1 MVSRRAKAMA
11 AVLAAIATSA
21 EAAPQAFGVRRVQ
34 VVASGEWSADPN
46 GVQTKADCARFRL
59 TDTAALRWFRR
70 SHEVA
75 QPRWL
80 EEGEWTQC
88 SARGRL
94 VIDGGRSYDW
104 TLDQGGRASI
114 TVSTDVAVYLLGP
127 ELPRS
132 AR

>member
-1 MVSRRAKAMA
+1 MVSRRLKSI
-11 AVLAAIATSA
+11 AVILTAFASSA
-21 EAAPQAFGVRRVQ
+21 VAAPQAFGVRRVQ
-34 VVASGEWSADPN
+34 VIASGEWSADPN
-46 GVQTKADCARFRL
+46 GVQTKADCAKFRL
-59 TDTAALRWFRR
+59 TDTAALRWFQH

-94 VIDGGRSYDW
+94 VTDGGRSYDW
-104 TLDQGGRASI
+104 TLDQGGRAPI
-114 TVSTDVAVYLLGP
+114 MVSADVAVYLLGP

-132 AR
+132 KR